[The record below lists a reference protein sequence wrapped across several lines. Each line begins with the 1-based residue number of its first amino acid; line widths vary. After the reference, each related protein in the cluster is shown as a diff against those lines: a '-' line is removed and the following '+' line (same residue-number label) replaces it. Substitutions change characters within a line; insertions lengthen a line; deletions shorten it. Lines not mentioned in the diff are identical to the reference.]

1 MRNDPRTPRTS
12 PQLGRFRCG
21 NRRPTRPPRLRK
33 ERSRYRASAELSQS
47 GWPAGGGH
55 AALLAGRLTDRDRKV
70 ALDCYDHRVLTTEQL
85 RRLHFR
91 SRRVAQRRLGEL
103 HELRILDWFRP
114 AWQHGEGSTPF
125 HWALDQ
131 AGAAVVAELLD
142 LSVDQPR
149 ALSQG
154 ATGAAHAIPG
164 DATDLGRGLLDSYA
178 GRVRLVLTSP
188 PYGSSLHGQVET
200 GPGQIA
206 KYDNRYSHNPRN
218 LAQLPHHRSVSG
230 RPSFHE
236 ALRDVLRACRRML
249 APDGYLVLTA
259 RPYRQHGELVDLPGQ
274 LETLAA
280 DAGLTLHERL
290 VALLCRVEP
299 GRLVS
304 RPSFFQLRHQR
315 GGTIPRM
322 LLIAHEDILVFRAT
336 ETPWG

>member
-1 MRNDPRTPRTS
+1 VTRVEPVSVWATAQQVARVQRRGRYLPASTPHPGKMLPEIARRAIASYSEPGQLVLDPMCGIGTTLVEAIHLDRHAVGVELEPRWAT
-12 PQLGRFRCG
+12 
-21 NRRPTRPPRLRK
+21 
-33 ERSRYRASAELSQS
+33 
-47 GWPAGGGH
+47 
-55 AALLAGRLTDRDRKV
+55 
-70 ALDCYDHRVLTTEQL
+70 
-85 RRLHFR
+85 
-91 SRRVAQRRLGEL
+91 VAQDNINL
-103 HELRILDWFRP
+103 
-114 AWQHGEGSTPF
+114 
-125 HWALDQ
+125 
-131 AGAAVVAELLD
+131 
-142 LSVDQPR
+142 

-164 DATDLGRGLLDSYA
+164 DATDLGCGLLDSYA

-200 GPGQIA
+200 RHGQIA

-218 LAQLPHHRSVSG
+218 LAQLPHHRPVRD
-230 RPSFHE
+230 RPAFHE

-259 RPYRQHGELVDLPGQ
+259 RPYRQQGELVDLPGQ

-290 VALLCRVEP
+290 VALLCRLEP

-322 LLIAHEDILVFRAT
+322 LLIAHEDVLVF
-336 ETPWG
+336 TPRQPRKPTIRTDQ